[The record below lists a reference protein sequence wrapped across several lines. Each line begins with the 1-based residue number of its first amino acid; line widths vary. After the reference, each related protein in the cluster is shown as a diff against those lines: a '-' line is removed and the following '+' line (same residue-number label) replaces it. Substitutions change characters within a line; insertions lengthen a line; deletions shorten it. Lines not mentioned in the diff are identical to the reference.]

1 MSQLVAYLQEPE
13 ALRASEDP
21 DDLVGDDVDDLD
33 PGEAGEGDE
42 VAALVEG
49 HVVVLEQLSLLQLLL
64 HRHLPV
70 EVVQLLDL
78 CREGR
83 YQASRMSHSRNLQ
96 NNTLNCTTCTT

>member
-1 MSQLVAYLQEPE
+1 MLHLFYQNISYASVRTYLQEPD

-49 HVVVLEQLSLLQLLL
+49 HVVVLEQVRLLQLLL
-64 HRHLPV
+64 HRHLPI

-78 CREGR
+78 YREGALSNIK
-83 YQASRMSHSRNLQ
+83 YV
-96 NNTLNCTTCTT
+96 T

>member
-1 MSQLVAYLQEPE
+1 MFFESIRYKPNYQMGQSDRTNLQEPE

-78 CREGR
+78 
-83 YQASRMSHSRNLQ
+83 
-96 NNTLNCTTCTT
+96 